1 MAELE
6 PTTKKVKIERNDN
19 YQDSREGVYTA
30 ILIVEGK
37 RLYILKEVGMNMA
50 CNRRKHTRPIH
61 WPLFVLYT
69 KRGQCIGLLT
79 Y

>member
-6 PTTKKVKIERNDN
+6 PTTKKVKIERKED

-37 RLYILKEVGMNMA
+37 RLYILKEVGVY
-50 CNRRKHTRPIH
+50 I
-61 WPLFVLYT
+61 
-69 KRGQCIGLLT
+69 
-79 Y
+79 